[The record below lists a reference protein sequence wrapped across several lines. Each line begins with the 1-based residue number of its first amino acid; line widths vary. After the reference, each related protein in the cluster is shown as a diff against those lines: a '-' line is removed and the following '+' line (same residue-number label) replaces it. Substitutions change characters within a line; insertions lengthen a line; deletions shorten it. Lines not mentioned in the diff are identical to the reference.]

1 MTAENSAEPAAYWAA
16 DRAQA
21 GHFREQLERELT
33 ALDGQAAKLQAQ
45 LDEHSR
51 HNRSLDVFRIQ
62 GDLRAVT
69 ATRLSV
75 IEMLS
80 ALTTRFPTHQSDP
93 PRTD

>member
-51 HNRSLDVFRIQ
+51 HNRSLDVFSEY
-62 GDLRAVT
+62 RAIC
-69 ATRLSV
+69 A
-75 IEMLS
+75 
-80 ALTTRFPTHQSDP
+80 P
-93 PRTD
+93 